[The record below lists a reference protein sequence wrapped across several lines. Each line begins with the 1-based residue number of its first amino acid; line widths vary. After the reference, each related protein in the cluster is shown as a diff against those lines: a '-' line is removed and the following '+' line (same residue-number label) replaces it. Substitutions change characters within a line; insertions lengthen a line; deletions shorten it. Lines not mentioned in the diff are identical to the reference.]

1 MSNSSQT
8 HFTRE
13 KEGKYTMS
21 YGEELLKLRK
31 RVVDAVTHNVLKDD
45 SKNIVEAL
53 LIQVMNDSERN
64 RQQCV
69 SQAENLRK
77 QAATLDGQAGA
88 FASMGSIV
96 YNVLNGFVKAAERS
110 EEEIKTLEQDKL
122 SETLVELKKEKSKSK
137 KRN

>member
-1 MSNSSQT
+1 
-8 HFTRE
+8 
-13 KEGKYTMS
+13 MS

-45 SKNIVEAL
+45 NKDIVEAL

-110 EEEIKTLEQDKL
+110 EEETKMLEQDKL
-122 SETLVELKKEKSKSK
+122 IGTESLEVKQEKTKSK